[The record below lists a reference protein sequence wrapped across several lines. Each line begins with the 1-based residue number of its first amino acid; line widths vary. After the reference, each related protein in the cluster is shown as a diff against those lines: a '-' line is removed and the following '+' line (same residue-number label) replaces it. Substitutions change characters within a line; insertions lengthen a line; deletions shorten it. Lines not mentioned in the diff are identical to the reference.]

1 MHYISRTGSLEIGHD
16 FIDGGDDIDDDEEY
30 NYEESLNATEVG
42 FKDVINHDKLS
53 QSLNDAKIDA
63 DSEQKVFSQLYTE
76 EEMQVQLN
84 KVNVLSNENKR
95 LKTKQTK
102 LKTAYDS
109 LNQKHN
115 TLLESVKTTEDKLMH
130 QTEACLALRHELDEI
145 RRNQDKVDKSVV
157 TGIMARIKVAGTGY
171 TLLVKESGK
180 TEWHSDHQIV
190 KI

>member
-1 MHYISRTGSLEIGHD
+1 
-16 FIDGGDDIDDDEEY
+16 
-30 NYEESLNATEVG
+30 
-42 FKDVINHDKLS
+42 
-53 QSLNDAKIDA
+53 
-63 DSEQKVFSQLYTE
+63 
-76 EEMQVQLN
+76 MQVQLN

-190 KI
+190 KIQEQLYTEWKQVNQVVYEAVIPERQRLEQELQTQMTKHQERLQRLNDVVERQN